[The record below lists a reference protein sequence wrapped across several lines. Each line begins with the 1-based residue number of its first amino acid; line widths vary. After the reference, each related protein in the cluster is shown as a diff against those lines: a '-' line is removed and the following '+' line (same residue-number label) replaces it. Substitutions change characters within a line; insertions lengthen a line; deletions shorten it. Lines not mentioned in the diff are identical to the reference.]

1 MLLCVFRGDDGK
13 IFTKLF
19 LDELIKVIWKQPPA
33 TSALILYK

>member
-19 LDELIKVIWKQPPA
+19 LDELIKVIWKQPRA
-33 TSALILYK
+33 KSAPILHT